1 MMAIPYPQRIYCG
14 LSTDLFRIEI
24 ATHFLFLL
32 PISHCLIIAT
42 DFSFLAATDF
52 LIPLYSYKGALIAIL
67 YHNILWYRI
76 VPLNCIVYLL
86 GLTVYYSDL

>member
-32 PISHCLIIAT
+32 PISHYLIIAT
-42 DFSFLAATDF
+42 YFSLLLPIFVTDF
-52 LIPLYSYKGALIAIL
+52 LVPLYSFKGTLSLTVIV
-67 YHNILWYRI
+67 YHFILWYKI
-76 VPLNCIVYLL
+76 VTLNCMISVND
-86 GLTVYYSDL
+86 G